1 MSNFNF
7 LKQEFLQLYQEA
19 TEAESHVFTKPKYA
33 ALQSRIVLEL
43 GVAWLYD
50 NDPEFTRPYDSTLNA
65 LMHHHD
71 FKNAIK
77 PSMFQELNLVRHIG
91 NQAAH
96 GKKVTQREAL
106 ICLRSVFRFASYIS
120 KYYSHAN
127 PEIPDFEEA
136 YLPQPDAQLK
146 DSTAKELQRVVDEAE
161 KQLKDLKAQQA
172 KQAELLKENAL
183 LKRQIENQQQQL
195 LERKQARKQVVNE
208 ALEIPALTPELETR
222 KLYIDVLLKEAGW
235 DNLKPGTDIE
245 FAVTG
250 MPVATNPSG
259 KGYVDYVLWG
269 DNGLPLAVVEAK
281 QTLHD
286 AKKGKHQAV
295 LYANCLEHTTGQ
307 RPVIF
312 YSNGF
317 ETYIWDD
324 TFYPERQI
332 HGFYTK
338 DELHFLIEQRHSRMD
353 MRPFQVNKSII
364 NRDYQIEATKRVA
377 EALVTTHQGRLKG
390 KQREALLVMA
400 TGSGKTRTAAAM
412 VDMFTKCN
420 WAKRILF
427 LADRNALVTQAK
439 NSFKEHLPHLSA
451 IDLTKEKE
459 DNKTRLVFSTYPTI
473 MNKIDNLK
481 DDTKRFY
488 GVGHFDVI
496 IIDEAHRSVY
506 QKYGAIFDYFDA
518 ILIGLTATPKKDID
532 HNTYNLF
539 GIEDD
544 NPTFAY
550 ELNQAVKDKHLVP
563 PKAKKVPVKFVREGV
578 KYKDLSEADKRKFEE
593 QFGSF
598 ETTPDDDA
606 VQINKSQIHTFLFN
620 TKTVDVVL
628 DFLMNQGIKV
638 EGGDKL
644 GKTIIF
650 AKNHTHAQFIEKR
663 FNKNYPEYAGS
674 FLRVIDNYESKA
686 QDLLERFCDDKQ
698 EQEPQ
703 IAVSV
708 DMMDTGVD
716 APRVVNLVFFK
727 EVKSYAKYWQMIG
740 RGTRLRPHLFGPGQ
754 DKQHFLIFDFC
765 GNFEFFDEFPD
776 GVKNSVSKTLSQQVF
791 ETKLQLITAIRNLQ
805 LATPE
810 DDALAVNYTHQLHKA
825 IEALDEDRFE
835 VRKSLRFVKAFKA
848 RERWNNLTVGDVS
861 DICNHLSHLPTYK
874 EDDDE
879 LAKRFDLLCLR
890 LQWAVLNASKS
901 QEQYIQQIYNIGV
914 NLYKKRNIPVVHTKL
929 GTINQ
934 VKDQSFWSAISLT
947 QIEHIRTELREL
959 IKFIDIEHVKPVY
972 TDFEDMLYEDRVEDV
987 HIMPSYTNLQS
998 YKDRVESFI
1007 RKNKSHLVV
1016 NKLHKNI
1023 PITEKEL
1030 ALLETFLFEDTIGT
1044 KADYQREYGNMP
1056 LGNFIRSVIGLDI
1069 EVVNGLFADYISKEN
1084 LRPEQITFIKT
1095 LINYLNVNGT
1105 LDKSLLVKPPFNEA
1119 HDAGIMGVF
1128 DDESD
1133 VRHIISIIDTVNDN
1147 AG

>member
-19 TEAESHVFTKPKYA
+19 TEAEIHVFTKPKYA
-33 ALQSRIVLEL
+33 ALQCRIVLEF

-50 NDPEFTRPYDSTLNA
+50 NDTEFTKPYDTTLNA
-65 LMHHHD
+65 LMHHRS
-71 FKNAIK
+71 FKEAIK

-106 ICLRSVFRFASYIS
+106 ICLRSIFRFTSYLS
-120 KYYSHAN
+120 KYYSDAN
-127 PEIPDFEEA
+127 PDIPVFEEA
-136 YLPQPDAQLK
+136 FIPKPEDAQLK
-146 DSTAKELQRVVDEAE
+146 DSTAKELQRVVAEAE
-161 KQLKDLKAQQA
+161 KQFKDLKVQQA
-172 KQAELLKENAL
+172 RQDELLKENAL
-183 LKRQIENQQQQL
+183 LKRRIENQQHEL
-195 LERKQARKQVVNE
+195 LERKKARKKVVNE
-208 ALEIPALTPELETR
+208 ALEIPPLTPEQETR

-235 DNLKPGTDIE
+235 DNLKQGTDIE

-286 AKKGKHQAV
+286 ARKGKQQAI
-295 LYANCLEHTTGQ
+295 LYANCLEKNTGQ
-307 RPVIF
+307 RPIIF

-324 TFYPERQI
+324 TFYSERQI

-338 DELHFLIEQRHSRMD
+338 EELHFLIEQRKSRTD
-353 MRPFQVNKSII
+353 IRAFQPNTAII
-364 NRDYQIEATKRVA
+364 NRDYQIEAVKRVGD
-377 EALVTTHQGRLKG
+377 ALVTTHQGNLKG
-390 KQREALLVMA
+390 KNREALLVMA
-400 TGSGKTRTAAAM
+400 TGSGKTRTSAAI
-412 VDMFTKCN
+412 VDMLTKCH
-420 WAKRILF
+420 WAKRVLF

-439 NSFKEHLPHLSA
+439 NAFKEHLPHLSA

-459 DNKTRLVFSTYPTI
+459 DSKTRLVFSTYPTI

-481 DDTKRFY
+481 DDKRFY
-488 GVGHFDVI
+488 GVGHFDAI

-532 HNTYNLF
+532 HNTYHLF

-563 PKAKKVPVKFVREGV
+563 PMAKKVPVKFVREGI
-578 KYKDLSEADKRKFEE
+578 KYNELSDADKLKFEE

-598 ETTPDDDA
+598 EIEPDEDS
-606 VQINKSQIHTFLFN
+606 VQISKSAIHTFLFN
-620 TKTVDVVL
+620 SNTVDVVL

-638 EGGDKL
+638 NGGDKL

-650 AKNHTHAQFIEKR
+650 AKNHAHALFIEKR
-663 FNKNYPEYAGS
+663 FNKNYPEYGGA

-686 QDLLERFCDDKQ
+686 QDLLEKFCDDKL
-698 EQEPQ
+698 EQDPQ

-727 EVKSYAKYWQMIG
+727 EVKSYAKYWQMVG
-740 RGTRLRPHLFGPGQ
+740 RGTRLRPNLFGPEQ
-754 DKQHFLIFDFC
+754 HKTHFLILDIC
-765 GNFEFFDEFPD
+765 GNFEYFDEFPD
-776 GVKNSVSKTLSQQVF
+776 GVKTTVSKTLSQHVF
-791 ETKLQLITAIRNLQ
+791 ETKLHIILAIRNLEEASPDDDVLANHYTNQ
-805 LATPE
+805 LHQ
-810 DDALAVNYTHQLHKA
+810 AVNT
-825 IEALDEDRFE
+825 LDEARFE
-835 VRKSLRFVKAFKA
+835 VRKSLRLVQTFKN
-848 RERWNNLTVGDVS
+848 RNRWENLSVGDEA
-861 DICNHLSHLPTYK
+861 DICNHLSHLPIYND
-874 EDDDE
+874 EDDE
-879 LAKRFDLLCLR
+879 LAKRFDLLALR
-890 LQWAVLNASKS
+890 LQLAILNKAKS
-901 QEQYIQQIYNIGV
+901 QQNYIQQLYAIGV
-914 NLYKKRNIPVVHTKL
+914 NLYKKRNIPVVASKL
-929 GTINQ
+929 NVIQQ
-934 VKDQSFWSAISLT
+934 VRDESFWSAVTLN
-947 QIEHIRTELREL
+947 QVEHIRTELREL
-959 IKFIDIEHVKPVY
+959 IKFIDKEDVKPVY
-972 TDFEDMLYEDRVEDV
+972 TDFEDVLDENRVEDV
-987 HIMPSYTNLQS
+987 QILPSYTNLQS

-1016 NKLHKNI
+1016 NKLYKNI
-1023 PITEKEL
+1023 PITVKEL
-1030 ALLETFLFEDTIGT
+1030 ALLETFLFEDSIGT
-1044 KADYQREYGNMP
+1044 KEDYKREYGNLP
-1056 LGNFIRSVIGLDI
+1056 LGNFIRSVVGLDI
-1069 EVVNGLFADYISKEN
+1069 EVVNKLFANFINQEN
-1084 LRPEQITFIKT
+1084 LKPEQITFIKT
-1095 LINYLNVNGT
+1095 LINYLNINGT
-1105 LDKSLLVKPPFNEA
+1105 LDKALLVKPPFNES
-1119 HDAGIMGVF
+1119 HDSGIMGVF
-1128 DDESD
+1128 EPVE
-1133 VRHIISIIDTVNDN
+1133 VRQIVSIIDTVNGN

>member
-19 TEAESHVFTKPKYA
+19 TEAEQHVFTKPKYA
-33 ALQSRIVLEL
+33 ALQCRIVLEFS
-43 GVAWLYD
+43 VAWLYD
-50 NDPEFTRPYDSTLNA
+50 NDPEFTRPYDTTLSA
-65 LMHHHD
+65 LMHNRC
-71 FKNAIK
+71 FKEALK
-77 PSMFQELNLVRHIG
+77 PSMFQELYLVKNIG

-96 GKKVTQREAL
+96 GKKITQREAL
-106 ICLRSVFRFASYIS
+106 ICLRSIFRFTAYIS
-120 KYYSHAN
+120 KYYSNAN
-127 PEIPDFEEA
+127 PDIPHFEEA
-136 YLPQPDAQLK
+136 YIPKPTILTK
-146 DSTAKELQRVVDEAE
+146 DNTTKELQEVVEKAE
-161 KQLKDLKAQQA
+161 QHLNTLKEQKQ
-172 KQAELLKENAL
+172 KQAALLKENAL
-183 LKRQIENQQQQL
+183 LKRQVEKQQAQL
-195 LERKQARKQVVNE
+195 LERKQERQIVVNE
-208 ALEIPALTPELETR
+208 AVEIPPLTPELETR

-235 DNLKPGTDIE
+235 DNLKQGTDVE
-245 FAVTG
+245 FPVTG
-250 MPVATNPSG
+250 MPISTNPSG
-259 KGYVDYVLWG
+259 NGYADYVLWG

-295 LYANCLEHTTGQ
+295 LYANCLEQMTGQ
-307 RPVIF
+307 RPIIF

-317 ETYIWDD
+317 ETYLWED
-324 TFYPERQI
+324 TFYPERQV

-338 DELHFLIEQRHSRMD
+338 DELNFLIEQRKSRENL
-353 MRPFQVNKSII
+353 RQFQVNTAIVG
-364 NRDYQIEATKRVA
+364 RPYQLEAIKRVG
-377 EALVTTHQGRLKG
+377 EALVTTHKGNLKG
-390 KQREALLVMA
+390 KHREALLVMA
-400 TGSGKTRTAAAM
+400 TGSGKTRTAAAI
-412 VDMFTKCN
+412 VDMLTKCN

-439 NSFKEHLPHLSA
+439 NAFKEHLPHLSA

-459 DNKTRLVFSTYPTI
+459 DSKTRLVFSTYPTI

-481 DDTKRFY
+481 DDKRFY

-506 QKYGAIFDYFDA
+506 QKYGAIFDYFDT

-550 ELNQAVKDKHLVP
+550 ELNQAVKDGYLVP
-563 PKAKKVPVKFVREGV
+563 PKAKKVPVEFVREGI
-578 KYKDLSEADKRKFEE
+578 KYKQLSDEDKLKFEE
-593 QFGSF
+593 LFGSF
-598 ETTPDDDA
+598 EIEPDDDS
-606 VQINKSQIHTFLFN
+606 VQISKSQIHTFLFN
-620 TKTVDVVL
+620 TKTVDKVL

-638 EGGDKL
+638 NGGDTL

-650 AKNHTHAQFIEKR
+650 AKNHKHALFIEKR

-686 QDLLERFCDDKQ
+686 QDLLEKFCDDKQ

-740 RGTRLRPHLFGPGQ
+740 RGTRLRPHLFGPDQ
-754 DKQHFLIFDFC
+754 HKTHFLILDIC

-776 GVKNSVSKTLSQQVF
+776 GVKTSVAKTLSQQVF
-791 ETKLQLITAIRNLQ
+791 ETKLHIVTAIRDFED
-805 LATPE
+805 ATQE
-810 DDALAVNYTHQLHKA
+810 DDALAVNYTNQLHHA
-825 IEALDEDRFE
+825 INGLDEERFE
-835 VRKSLRFVKAFKA
+835 VRKSLRLVKAFKI
-848 RERWNNLTVGDVS
+848 RKRWENLSMGDVA
-861 DICNHLSHLPTYK
+861 DICDNLSHLPVYGN
-874 EDDDE
+874 EDDE
-879 LAKRFDLLCLR
+879 MAKRFDLLTLR
-890 LQWAVLNASKS
+890 LQLALLNKSKS
-901 QEQYIQQIYNIGV
+901 QDTYIQQIYTIGV
-914 NLYKKRNIPVVHTKL
+914 NLYKKRNIPVVANKL
-929 GTINQ
+929 NTINQ
-934 VKDQSFWSAISLT
+934 VKDQSFWSTVNLP
-947 QIEHIRTELREL
+947 QVEHIRVALREL
-959 IKFIDIEHVKPVY
+959 IKFIDKEDVKPVY
-972 TDFEDMLYEDRVEDV
+972 TDFEDILHDDRIEDV
-987 HIMPSYTNLQS
+987 NILPSYTNLQS

-1023 PITEKEL
+1023 PITHKEL
-1030 ALLETFLFEDTIGT
+1030 ALLENLLFEDSIGT
-1044 KADYQREYGNMP
+1044 KEDYKREYGDMP
-1056 LGNFIRSVIGLDI
+1056 LGNFIRSVVGLDI
-1069 EVVNGLFADYISKEN
+1069 EVVNSLFADYINKEN
-1084 LRPEQITFIKT
+1084 LKPEQITFIKT

-1105 LDKSLLVKPPFNEA
+1105 LDKSLLVKPPFNES
-1119 HDAGIMGVF
+1119 HDEGIIGVF
-1128 DDESD
+1128 DETN
-1133 VRHIISIIDTVNDN
+1133 VRQIISIIDTVNDN